1 MTTTTIRFAVSKR
14 RGDLTQVDEAESN
27 YPTFDSYLSNIGDK
41 LEMIR
46 SGGLDAKKKK
56 KKIKT

>member
-1 MTTTTIRFAVSKR
+1 MTTTTIRFANSKR

-46 SGGLDAKKKK
+46 SGGLD
-56 KKIKT
+56 